1 MNGSR
6 LSEGNSTRIISP
18 KKDNGQEKPG
28 NIDML
33 YLNNDA
39 WDPLEIFRVTP

>member
-1 MNGSR
+1 MPM
-6 LSEGNSTRIISP
+6 ST
-18 KKDNGQEKPG
+18 GTQPG